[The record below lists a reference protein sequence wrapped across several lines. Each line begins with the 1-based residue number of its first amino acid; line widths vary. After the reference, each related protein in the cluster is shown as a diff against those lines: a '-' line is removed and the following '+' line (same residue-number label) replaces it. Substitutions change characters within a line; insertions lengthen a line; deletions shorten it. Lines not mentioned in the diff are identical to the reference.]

1 MQTSHLTHTDL
12 VSPFSFPQPLPQRQL
27 GRNGPVIAALGL
39 GCMGMSEFYGS
50 SDEAASLATLQ
61 AALDAGVSML
71 DTADMYGPYTNE
83 ELIGRAIRGQR
94 DRVLIATKFGIVR
107 DPSQPQLRGVN
118 ASPAYLRSSVEGSL
132 RRLGTEVIDLYY
144 LHRMDPNI
152 PIEDTIGAMADLV
165 AAGKI
170 RYIGLSEASAETIRR
185 AHAVHPLT
193 ALQSEYSLW
202 TRDPEADVLNLC
214 RELGIA
220 FVAYSPLGRGFL
232 SGAIRSPEQFDA
244 DDYRRHSP
252 RFQGENFTKNL
263 QLVTQV
269 EQLAEQYGCTAS
281 QLALAWVL
289 AQGEHIIP
297 IPGTRRIAN
306 LHSNLGALRLSL
318 SQQDLQRLNA
328 VFPPDA
334 VAGARYPAQVMAMVN
349 R

>member
-1 MQTSHLTHTDL
+1 MQTNHLSSP
-12 VSPFSFPQPLPQRQL
+12 VSASPLSLPQPLPQRQL
-27 GRNGPVIAALGL
+27 GRQGPWIGALGL

-50 SDEAASLATLQ
+50 SDEAQSLATLQ
-61 AALDAGVSML
+61 YAIDHGVTML

-94 DRVLIATKFGIVR
+94 DKVLIASKFGIVR
-107 DPSQPQLRGVN
+107 DPAQPQLRGVN
-118 ASPAYLRSSVEGSL
+118 ASPAYLRTSVEGSL
-132 RRLGTEVIDLYY
+132 LRLGTEVIDLYY
-144 LHRMDPNI
+144 LHRMDPQV
-152 PIEDTIGAMADLV
+152 PIEDTVGAMADLV
-165 AAGKI
+165 NAGKI
-170 RYIGLSEASAETIRR
+170 RYIGLSEASADTIRR

-193 ALQSEYSLW
+193 AVQSEYSLW
-202 TRDPEADVLNLC
+202 TRDPEEAVLECC
-214 RELGIA
+214 RQLGIA

-306 LHSNLGALRLSL
+306 LASNLAALSLRLSAA
-318 SQQDLQRLNA
+318 DLQHLNA
-328 VFPPDA
+328 VFPPQA
-334 VAGARYPAQVMAMVN
+334 VAGSRYPEQVIAMVN